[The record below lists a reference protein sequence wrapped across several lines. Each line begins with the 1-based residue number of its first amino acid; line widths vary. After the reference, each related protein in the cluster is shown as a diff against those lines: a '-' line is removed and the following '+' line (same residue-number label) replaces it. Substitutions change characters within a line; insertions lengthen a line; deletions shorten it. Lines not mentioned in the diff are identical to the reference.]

1 MVFSKTS
8 LNTLDILF
16 LVNTIKDRIINSY
29 LTKVYLTSLGLFFKL
44 RKKDDIYFLLIDPEG
59 WIFITN
65 RKPEESLQNEFLKTL
80 RMNLENRKI
89 LDIKAPYF
97 DRYLRIDFED
107 SWQIHVEF
115 MRGGNVI
122 LTQNG
127 IIIDNLKRNYERF
140 KPGIPYENK
149 EINKLNL
156 LEIDPKEA
164 IELLK
169 KSKGNLIASFWK
181 LFSIPADISTEACL
195 ELNIDK
201 DLLPIQIEEMKL
213 IMLINKIKELII
225 AYLNSPNPNIILTNN
240 NEYESFSN
248 IDLKIFSNNKKIYFK
263 ELNEIIENY
272 FFKFKEYELNK
283 NIEEELK
290 KKEEKKKRLIEE
302 LNVNIEKLYN
312 ENNKLKILIDKFK
325 NNFTVLDNFLSKL
338 NELVYK
344 KEWDSIKEII
354 NNEWNRE
361 LGEIY
366 EINLKDKTLII
377 KFEDTLVPINIK
389 ENASYNLNVLYEKI
403 KENNNKIKKIKEKIS
418 ELMKIEEEV
427 EPVRRIEFKEIKRK
441 FWYENYL
448 WFYTSNGLLAIA
460 GRDSSQNET
469 LIKKRTEKDDL
480 IFHAD
485 IHGSPFLILKT
496 KGKEVK
502 DEDIAEAAQF
512 VACYSSAWKAGLAS
526 VDVYWV
532 LPEQVSKEAPSG
544 MYLPKGSFMIYG
556 KKNYIKNV
564 PLELAIKIDELGNIV
579 ILPFKAIKEGKILKI
594 IPGTDSK
601 EKIINKIIKTIK
613 ELHKNINLKE
623 NEIKEFLI
631 RNLPKGGFDLRIEVI
646 SKNK

>member
-1 MVFSKTS
+1 M
-8 LNTLDILF
+8 DILF

-44 RKKDDIYFLLIDPEG
+44 RKKDDIYFLLINPEG

-127 IIIDNLKRNYERF
+127 IIIDNLKRNFERF

-225 AYLNSPNPNIILTNN
+225 AYLNSSNPNIILTNN

-248 IDLKIFSNNKKIYFK
+248 IDLKIFNNNKKIYFK
-263 ELNEIIENY
+263 ELNELIENY

-283 NIEEELK
+283 DIEEELK

-418 ELMKIEEEV
+418 ELMKIEEV

-469 LIKKRTEKDDL
+469 LIKKRTEKGDL

-579 ILPFKAIKEGKILKI
+579 ILPFKAIKEGKILKM

>member
-1 MVFSKTS
+1 
-8 LNTLDILF
+8 LDILF

-44 RKKDDIYFLLIDPEG
+44 RKKDDIYFLLINPEG

-127 IIIDNLKRNYERF
+127 IIIDNLKRNFERF

-225 AYLNSPNPNIILTNN
+225 AYLNSSNPNIILTNN

-248 IDLKIFSNNKKIYFK
+248 IDLKIFNNNKKIYFK
-263 ELNEIIENY
+263 ELNELIENY

-283 NIEEELK
+283 DIEEELK

-418 ELMKIEEEV
+418 ELMKIEEV

-469 LIKKRTEKDDL
+469 LIKKRTEKGDL

-579 ILPFKAIKEGKILKI
+579 ILPFKAIKEGKILKM